1 MSKFVSILLIALV
14 GVGMATSQTAAQER
28 SVTVDVRS
36 VELLGDKDGAPSQLL
51 LIGTNGVK
59 HQLPDGRF
67 TSESGAMIIVLDGL
81 ITSITAPRGRSVEV
95 ESMRVERGR
104 VSLIGTNG
112 VVGPPDGKYA
122 SRDGAMIIIEN
133 GSIKQL
139 VLKEPNSGSSP

>member
-1 MSKFVSILLIALV
+1 
-14 GVGMATSQTAAQER
+14 
-28 SVTVDVRS
+28 
-36 VELLGDKDGAPSQLL
+36 
-51 LIGTNGVK
+51 
-59 HQLPDGRF
+59 
-67 TSESGAMIIVLDGL
+67 
-81 ITSITAPRGRSVEV
+81 
-95 ESMRVERGR
+95 MRVERGW